1 MTLAM
6 AAGQNIFDTITITTI
21 RTIKQ
26 SFKYLYNIFKNFAT
40 NNLADSKNIGL
51 LLPLSCLDTHI
62 VEGMARVVVQPL
74 GDAKGHHGHLFLSRA
89 WAQLQLLTQEG
100 IF

>member
-1 MTLAM
+1 M
-6 AAGQNIFDTITITTI
+6 AAGQDIFDTITISLLLLLYSPLNNHLNT
-21 RTIKQ
+21 
-26 SFKYLYNIFKNFAT
+26 YNIFKNFAT

-74 GDAKGHHGHLFLSRA
+74 GDAEGHHG
-89 WAQLQLLTQEG
+89 
-100 IF
+100 